1 MKETL
6 NRPITLHAART
17 PKIGVIFV
25 TGIAIGAALTYLF
38 EPRFRSRRQAILRD
52 KTFSFARR
60 SVVLGGKFSRH
71 IRNRLQGL
79 VAVTSDLMMQE
90 GLDSDSKI
98 EARVRSAL
106 GRASKHAHTITVAVN
121 DGRVSLRG
129 PLAAHE
135 AGVVVRATERVRG
148 VKRVENFLTPPLS
161 EGTSPMQ

>member
-1 MKETL
+1 
-6 NRPITLHAART
+6 
-17 PKIGVIFV
+17 
-25 TGIAIGAALTYLF
+25 
-38 EPRFRSRRQAILRD
+38 
-52 KTFSFARR
+52 
-60 SVVLGGKFSRH
+60 
-71 IRNRLQGL
+71 
-79 VAVTSDLMMQE
+79 MQE
-90 GLDSDSKI
+90 GLDSDAKI